1 MSDLPSHPDA
11 VRTTIAQRFL
21 DIVEWLGNK
30 LPDPAFLFLISL
42 MITWSV
48 SAWLSQKTFTEIDPR
63 SSEPIRVI
71 NQLSATSI
79 VAFMGNMVK
88 TFVEFPPLGMV
99 VVALMGVGVAEQT
112 GFVQAA
118 LKALMRLTPRFLL
131 TPMLLFV
138 GILSHVIGDPGY
150 VLVIPLG
157 AVMFQAAKRHP
168 ILGITTA
175 FAGVSGG
182 FSASLLPAALDPL
195 LQGFTQKAAQI
206 IAPDI
211 VVNPLCN
218 WGFMSVSCFVI
229 VGVGWFVSDRLIE
242 PRLKRM
248 PIDGDFEMGPND
260 RTDYAPRT
268 GRVDRGID
276 SLDYWV
282 DRIDADTVA
291 SNVALA
297 ATRWQSD
304 GTRIADHEGDR
315 PFDLS
320 VFLDSGCRTWLHR
333 RNHQESSRYR
343 SRNDEVDELDQL
355 LSRHGFF
362 CLAIHRSVH
371 AIECRSSSSDQRS
384 QRPRRTSAPAPTLN
398 PGHHLTHHDRR
409 PADRI
414 GIREMG
420 VAQPHFRPH
429 VDDTGHLGR
438 TDSSRLSYRRF
449 DIEHHL
455 PVDALLPAHRRLLPA
470 IRERDGNRN
479 ADIID
484 VTVLPLFPRFVD
496 GVIDVV
502 LVAQAATR
510 TASDLHLSRVRV

>member
-1 MSDLPSHPDA
+1 MSDQPSHSDA
-11 VRTTIAQRFL
+11 ASPSRSQRFL

-42 MITWSV
+42 MITWAG

-63 SSEPIRVI
+63 SNEPIRVI

-118 LKALMRLTPRFLL
+118 LKALMHLTPRFLL

-157 AVMFQAAKRHP
+157 AVMFQAANRHP

-218 WGFMSVSCFVI
+218 WVFMSVSCFVI

-248 PIDGDFEMGPND
+248 PIDGDFEMDPTIGQISRRELTGLIAGSAVLVTGLIGLMLTLWPATSPWRLPD
-260 RTDYAPRT
+260 GSLT
-268 GRVDRGID
+268 GRESPIMKAIVPLIFLFFMIPGVVHGYIAGTIKSHRDIVQGMTKSMNSI
-276 SLDYWV
+276 SYYLV
-282 DRIDADTVA
+282 MAFFASQFTA
-291 SNVALA
+291 AFTQSNVGVLLAIKGANALA
-297 ATRWQSD
+297 ELRLPPQLLILGIILLT
-304 GTRIADHEGDR
+304 TIADLLIG
-315 PFDLS
+315 S
-320 VFLDSGCRTWLHR
+320 ASAKWA
-333 RNHQESSRYR
+333 
-343 SRNDEVDELDQL
+343 L
-355 LSRHGFF
+355 LSPIFVPMLMTLG
-362 CLAIHRSVH
+362 I
-371 AIECRSSSSDQRS
+371 
-384 QRPRRTSAPAPTLN
+384 SAE
-398 PGHHLTHHDRR
+398 LTQ
-409 PADRI
+409 AAYRI
-414 GIREMG
+414 GDSTSNIISPLMPYFPLIVVYCQRYVKG
-420 VAQPHFRPH
+420 
-429 VDDTGHLGR
+429 TGIGTL
-438 TDSSRLSYRRF
+438 TSLM
-449 DIEHHL
+449 L
-455 PVDALLPAHRRLLPA
+455 PYSLCFLVSWTALLMVFWWLK
-470 IRERDGNRN
+470 
-479 ADIID
+479 
-484 VTVLPLFPRFVD
+484 LPL
-496 GVIDVV
+496 G
-502 LVAQAATR
+502 LQATYTYPA
-510 TASDLHLSRVRV
+510 